1 MYFFLLIFTFFFPI
15 FAEKNPDEFSVIR
28 KVTDGTLNFT
38 SFELVITGNGI
49 PEMNVTNLNS
59 ARITAEKA
67 AVLNAKQKT
76 AKALLSL
83 ILSKKTTVKAFFE
96 AKGMKDFVEKLID
109 SDDFKDV
116 LYERFYSNS
125 SVDVTYKVNISGYLQ
140 KITDAAANDVPKQ
153 ETPTEEKNEDISEK
167 TKSILVVTLK
177 NKFEPA
183 LMISLVNEKGEKIYD
198 KSTGKS
204 KSPTAFFFA
213 KKKAKNLIEKA
224 ALSGETLSVQALKIK
239 NGTEIV
245 LRNSDAEKIR
255 KELKNEC
262 LEEGKVVLVLPE

>member
-1 MYFFLLIFTFFFPI
+1 MFLFFFPI

-38 SFELVITGNGI
+38 SFKLVITGNGI

-67 AVLNAKQKT
+67 ALLNAKQKT

-83 ILSKKTTVKAFFE
+83 ILSGKKTVKSFFE
-96 AKGMKDFVEKLID
+96 AKGMNDFVEKLME
-109 SDDFKDV
+109 SDDFKEV
-116 LYERFYSNS
+116 IYERFYSNS
-125 SVDVTYKVNISGYLQ
+125 AVDVTYKVNISGYLQ

-153 ETPTEEKNEDISEK
+153 ETQTEETNEDISEK

-198 KSTGKS
+198 KSTSKS
-204 KSPTAFFFA
+204 QGKSPTAFFFA
-213 KKKAKNLIEKA
+213 KKKAKNLIEKT

-245 LRNSDAEKIR
+245 LKNSDAEKIR
-255 KELKNEC
+255 QELKNEC
-262 LEEGKVVLVLPE
+262 FEEGKVVLVLPE